1 MHTALALAAVAS
13 AIAAAGAWAAPPLGA
28 PQVPAARCL
37 IAVGALSW
45 GVAAA
50 APEPYHLYGTL
61 GGLALGVLGWLALG
75 TAERRPGVRA
85 APVAIGMLV
94 VGVALGAARHFE
106 QPELAL
112 AGGAG
117 WLLVA
122 LAAWPADGARASA
135 AGFPAEAPAT
145 HTPPA
150 YDSLTGLPGT
160 ELLRRRVAHALRERG
175 DAAPPVAL
183 LALEI
188 GCDRVEPP
196 ELRGDLLEAAA
207 ARLAGL
213 LRAGDTAAHLEG
225 QRFGVLA
232 PGLDADAL
240 PELAERLL
248 GALARP
254 YSLDG
259 RQFEPG
265 VRAGAA
271 LGGASA
277 EDLLYEAGCALAC
290 AATGRLA
297 VFEPAMEDAAA
308 TSAELAAGLGDA
320 LRRGELTLVYQ
331 PVFDLV
337 NGRIRSVEALLR
349 WPHPVHGPV
358 AARDVLALA
367 EAEGMLEE
375 LGGWAL
381 AAACVQWRRWQDMRV
396 ALPALGLSVNMRDAQ
411 LRDPDLPGR
420 LSAGLAGAAMPGACL
435 TLEIGDGLMAS
446 EPETAGAVLAGL
458 AGLGVKVA
466 LDAYGAGSAPLGHL
480 TDYRLDAVK
489 LDRALVAS
497 LAPDSRAT
505 ARAAAI
511 VGAARRLGMATTAT
525 GLETPAQLAQ
535 LKAIGCELGQG
546 HLLAGP
552 MDADGAALLL
562 AHGPR
567 AVA

>member
-37 IAVGALSW
+37 LALGALSW

-112 AGGAG
+112 VGGAG

-122 LAAWPADGARASA
+122 LAAWPAGGARASA
-135 AGFPAEAPAT
+135 AAFPVAAPAT

-150 YDSLTGLPGT
+150 YDSLTGLPGA

-207 ARLAGL
+207 GRLAGL

-225 QRFGVLA
+225 PRFGVLA

-248 GALARP
+248 ARSRVPTRWTDASSSPACAPARHSAALPPRICSTSPAVRSPAPRRARWRCSSRRWRMRP
-254 YSLDG
+254 RPARSS
-259 RQFEPG
+259 RPG
-265 VRAGAA
+265 SAMRSGAA
-271 LGGASA
+271 S
-277 EDLLYEAGCALAC
+277 
-290 AATGRLA
+290 
-297 VFEPAMEDAAA
+297 
-308 TSAELAAGLGDA
+308 
-320 LRRGELTLVYQ
+320 
-331 PVFDLV
+331 
-337 NGRIRSVEALLR
+337 
-349 WPHPVHGPV
+349 
-358 AARDVLALA
+358 
-367 EAEGMLEE
+367 
-375 LGGWAL
+375 
-381 AAACVQWRRWQDMRV
+381 
-396 ALPALGLSVNMRDAQ
+396 
-411 LRDPDLPGR
+411 
-420 LSAGLAGAAMPGACL
+420 
-435 TLEIGDGLMAS
+435 
-446 EPETAGAVLAGL
+446 
-458 AGLGVKVA
+458 
-466 LDAYGAGSAPLGHL
+466 
-480 TDYRLDAVK
+480 
-489 LDRALVAS
+489 
-497 LAPDSRAT
+497 
-505 ARAAAI
+505 
-511 VGAARRLGMATTAT
+511 
-525 GLETPAQLAQ
+525 
-535 LKAIGCELGQG
+535 
-546 HLLAGP
+546 
-552 MDADGAALLL
+552 
-562 AHGPR
+562 
-567 AVA
+567 